1 MYFTARAYSAAPASV
16 VAPFEYI
23 ALPISLMWGFVI
35 WRELPTWTTWA
46 GASLT
51 LASGLYI
58 LYRERKE
65 RAVKAAVRSKQAATL
80 HNHPKN
86 A

>member
-1 MYFTARAYSAAPASV
+1 V

-23 ALPISLMWGFVI
+23 ALPISVMWGFVI
-35 WRELPTWTTWA
+35 WRQLPTWTTWV
-46 GASLT
+46 GAALT

-65 RAVKAAVRSKQAATL
+65 RAMQAVVRSEQAATL
-80 HNHPKN
+80 KNHPKN
-86 A
+86 V

>member
-1 MYFTARAYSAAPASV
+1 V
-16 VAPFEYI
+16 
-23 ALPISLMWGFVI
+23 MWGFVI

-46 GASLT
+46 GAALT

-65 RAVKAAVRSKQAATL
+65 RAMQAAVRGEQAVADATY
-80 HNHPKN
+80 
-86 A
+86 

>member
-1 MYFTARAYSAAPASV
+1 MYFTARAYSAAPASI

-23 ALPISLMWGFVI
+23 ALPISVLWGFVI
-35 WRELPTWTTWA
+35 WRELPTWTTWV
-46 GASLT
+46 GAALT

-65 RAVKAAVRSKQAATL
+65 RAMQAAVHSKPAVIVTT
-80 HNHPKN
+80 H
-86 A
+86 